1 MTDVNP
7 FSGDP
12 VRQPRTY
19 RSPAR
24 AEAAR
29 QTRRRIVGAAHEL
42 FETRGY
48 AGTTIDAVAEAAGV
62 SRRTVFLSV
71 GSKAEL
77 LKTAWDWGVVGDDE
91 PVPMAERPHVLAMQE
106 VTDPELLVRLWVD
119 QVLAVADRL
128 APLEVVLNRAVDAD
142 AEAATLRARID
153 LERRGGALM
162 FVTHLASTGGLRDGL
177 TLDEAADMCWILM
190 NPLLQARLRTDRGWT
205 GQAVA
210 DWLVRLASASLLAG
224 PPDAS

>member
-1 MTDVNP
+1 MA
-7 FSGDP
+7 
-12 VRQPRTY
+12 QPRTY
-19 RSPAR
+19 RSTAR
-24 AEAAR
+24 AESAR
-29 QTRRRIVGAAHEL
+29 QTRRRIVEAARAL

-91 PVPMAERPHVLAMQE
+91 PVPMAQRPHVLAMQE

-128 APLEVVLNRAVDAD
+128 APLEVVLNRAVDGHP
-142 AEAATLRARID
+142 EAAALRARID
-153 LERRGGALM
+153 VERQGGARM
-162 FVTHLASTGGLRDGL
+162 FVSHLAGVGGLREGL
-177 TLDEAADMCWILM
+177 SVDEAVDMCWILM
-190 NPLLQARLRTDRGWT
+190 NPLLQARLRTERGWT
-205 GQAVA
+205 REAVE
-210 DWLVRLASASLLAG
+210 DWLVRMTAASLL
-224 PPDAS
+224 P